1 MIKMTM
7 QNNALQWVI
16 AREYDPSGTSIIESR
31 LGRPIYKRDD
41 VWDGIHLFSE
51 NRMRRRQNDM

>member
-1 MIKMTM
+1 MTM

-16 AREYDPSGTSIIESR
+16 AREYDPLGTSIIVSQI
-31 LGRPIYKRDD
+31 GRPLYKRGD

-51 NRMRRRQNDM
+51 NRMRRRQRDL